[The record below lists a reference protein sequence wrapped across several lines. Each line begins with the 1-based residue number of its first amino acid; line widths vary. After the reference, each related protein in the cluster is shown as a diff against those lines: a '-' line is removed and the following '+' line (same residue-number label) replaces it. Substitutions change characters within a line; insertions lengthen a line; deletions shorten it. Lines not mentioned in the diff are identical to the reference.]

1 MPAFRDEF
9 TFFWNCAST
18 VFERDPYTWSGLYS
32 TDVPGDYNEQV
43 VIGGMYMAAFFK
55 FGTAGSA
62 PDDYASG
69 LRPVS
74 ARLRVQTRCD
84 YNQSP
89 GYAGAVYPLTEYVA
103 PETAWWANLSGKLG
117 AYSIGQTAAPS
128 SSDFGSLSFTNL
140 TLRAD
145 DGVKILNNGIVIR
158 ASIGNTVYVNKRTY
172 FKLFD
177 TALIM
182 EMESVPITVTD
193 LAPGNGGY
201 ISPTTGGRLAWKIS
215 YDPTNVYG
223 EVKQDSAKVQ
233 IRYSAEGPATE
244 YNVSGNDTS
253 FQVTPEIATGN
264 FQWRVQ
270 ASTKWH
276 EESPWSDW
284 VQISTVD
291 STSTPEALAPVNQI
305 VEGATNVT
313 FMWRHV
319 ISTGTTQTGWEIEYS
334 SDQSIWVDL
343 ASGEDAA
350 QSAVIDISP
359 LPAGNVY
366 WRVHTKNADGVFGDW
381 SENALLVI
389 RDAPPT
395 PVVSVTGNTRPLIS
409 WTSSGQQGYEVRV
422 DSISSGV
429 RYGAQTTYQ
438 WEEILADGAHN
449 VGVRVVNQFG
459 LYSPWG
465 TVSHT
470 VLNVPLD
477 PGPSLQAVAE
487 RNGLDV
493 DLFWSGLVETF
504 AEIWRDGERI
514 DTTTAPGQYV
524 DHTATGRHVYKIR
537 IIDSAGNYSD
547 SPTAVVD
554 LPIRDAAIAVE
565 GEWQWVRL
573 ADGSG
578 GSLPTVTASYAPLY
592 ALNHYSGRVYPVP
605 EVSIQRTATYS
616 VTYELERAAD
626 IAAVRAMVG
635 QIVVHKQK
643 NQLLRGFLEAVQE
656 TRTWWGSEMSLQ
668 IAEVSE

>member
-1 MPAFRDEF
+1 MDMAAFQDEF
-9 TFFWNCAST
+9 TFFCDCAAT
-18 VFERDPYTWSGLYS
+18 VFEREPYTWSGVVEPS
-32 TDVPGDYNEQV
+32 DGNKEA
-43 VIGGMYMAAFFK
+43 VIGGMYMAAFIY
-55 FGTAGSA
+55 FGSQQGVWG
-62 PDDYASG
+62 DGYGEG

-74 ARLRVQTRCD
+74 VKLRTQTRCD

-89 GYAGAVYPLTEYVA
+89 GYEGTIYPLVKYVD
-103 PETAWWANLSGKLG
+103 PSIAWWANLSGNLG
-117 AYSIGQTAAPS
+117 TYSVGKTNAPS
-128 SSDFGSLSFTNL
+128 NSSWGSFSFTSLNL
-140 TLRAD
+140 RDNDA
-145 DGVKILNNGIVIR
+145 VNILKNGIVIR
-158 ASIGNTVYVNKRTY
+158 ASIGNTIYINKRTY
-172 FKLFD
+172 YRLLD
-177 TALIM
+177 LAAIV
-182 EMESVPITVTD
+182 EMQSVPITVGD

-201 ISPTTGGRLAWKIS
+201 ISPTTGGRLTWRIL

-223 EVKQDSAKVQ
+223 EVKQASAKVQ
-233 IRYSAEGPATE
+233 IKYDSGGSATE

-253 FQVTPEIATGN
+253 LQITPEMATGN

-270 ASTKWH
+270 ASTKWY
-276 EESPWSDW
+276 EDSPWSDW

-319 ISTGTTQTGWEIEYS
+319 ISTGTAQTGWEIEYS

-343 ASGEDAA
+343 ASGDGAA

-366 WRVHTKNADGVFGDW
+366 WRVRTKNADGVFGDW
-381 SENALLVI
+381 SETALLVV

-422 DSISSGV
+422 DDVSSGV

-438 WEEILADGAHN
+438 WEDILADGTHSI
-449 VGVRVVNQFG
+449 GVRVVNQFG

-554 LPIRDAAIAVE
+554 LPIRDAAIAVD
-565 GEWQWVRL
+565 GEWKWIRL

-578 GSLPTVTASYAPLY
+578 GNLPTVNASYAPLY
-592 ALNHYSGRVYPVP
+592 ALNHYSGRVYPVA
-605 EVSIQRTATYS
+605 EVSIQRTTTYS
-616 VTYELERAAD
+616 VTYELENAAD
-626 IAAVRAMVG
+626 IAALRSMVG
-635 QIVVHKQK
+635 QLVVHKQRD
-643 NQLLRGFLEAVQE
+643 QFLRGFLEAVQE